1 MILHDNV
8 FLSDIYIYI
17 YISLFLVIFVMD
29 CYGVVV
35 TVFLKNL
42 EKSEFDRKG
51 MGRLG

>member
-1 MILHDNV
+1 M
-8 FLSDIYIYI
+8 YIYI
-17 YISLFLVIFVMD
+17 YISLFLGIFVMD